1 MIFKSLKEQ
10 FSRDRLSFWEARDGL
25 IHAQRDWLIMF
36 FFSLVAF
43 VGVIFFS
50 FFLFLEINKGD
61 LYVITAGSGQ
71 RIETIDRT
79 LLAETL
85 DSFEIK
91 AIRFSELTEHP
102 PSIPSP

>member
-1 MIFKSLKEQ
+1 MTFKSLKKQ
-10 FSRDRLSFWEARDGL
+10 FSRGRLSFWESRDGL
-25 IHAQRDWLIMF
+25 IHARRDWLIMF
-36 FFSLVAF
+36 LLSLVAF

-61 LYVITAGSGQ
+61 LYVVAAGSGQ

-91 AIRFSELTEHP
+91 ARRFSELTEHP